1 MLISRRSERPLDH
14 CLTWINWAGCSIL
27 SSIPE
32 LSHFFVAPPPLTR
45 CGANYSTGECAPKW
59 PGYPARWSYQCLLFR
74 DYFYK
79 GTPSD
84 PNSMILFP
92 GCKKVLKSSSLSLFL
107 SRKRYSKSDYLDFYS
122 TLMSLPLA
130 LDPTRKPWA
139 EICKKFQLHFFHAR
153 VFFWL
158 RVLWSSIYKHS
169 KSF

>member
-1 MLISRRSERPLDH
+1 MSAHLTIVWRESIEQAVLFWVLFQSCHTFCRS
-14 CLTWINWAGCSIL
+14 
-27 SSIPE
+27 
-32 LSHFFVAPPPLTR
+32 PPLTR

-92 GCKKVLKSSSLSLFL
+92 GCKKVLKSSSLFL

-122 TLMSLPLA
+122 TLMSLPPA